1 MKRLWIVLMLIL
13 ALVVVGCAKQEQE
26 NVSETTDEIATS
38 EETAEETVVVEEI
51 AIPEEA
57 TTAEE
62 MVTEESTVEEEV
74 ADTEELLLTLEELKQ
89 YDGQEGRPA
98 YVAVDGIIYDV
109 TNVKAWSGGK
119 HHGNQA
125 GQDLTDV
132 IKNKSPHGVKNL
144 ENVPIVGRLVEE

>member
-13 ALVVVGCAKQEQE
+13 ALVVVGCAQQEQE
-26 NVSETTDEIATS
+26 NVPEAITEVATS

-51 AIPEEA
+51 ATPEEA
-57 TTAEE
+57 TTVEE
-62 MVTEESTVEEEV
+62 TVTEENTVVEEV
-74 ADTEELLLTLEELKQ
+74 ADTEGLLLTLEELKQ

-98 YVAVDGIIYDV
+98 YVVVDGIIYDM
-109 TNVKAWSGGK
+109 TDVKAWSGGK

-144 ENVPIVGRLVEE
+144 ENVPVVGRLVTE